1 MFLAT
6 ITYVYMQEYVLLFLV
21 VVTSFK
27 VYGVIRSY
35 SSRLCTLVWAILA
48 NLRQTEQPQ
57 TTLVE
62 LLH

>member
-27 VYGVIRSY
+27 FYI
-35 SSRLCTLVWAILA
+35 
-48 NLRQTEQPQ
+48 
-57 TTLVE
+57 
-62 LLH
+62 